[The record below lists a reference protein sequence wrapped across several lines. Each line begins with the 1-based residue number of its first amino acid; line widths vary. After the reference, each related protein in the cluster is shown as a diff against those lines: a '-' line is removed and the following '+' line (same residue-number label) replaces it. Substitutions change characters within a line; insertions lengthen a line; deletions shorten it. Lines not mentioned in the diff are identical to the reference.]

1 MFRSNIYCILQ
12 KKHLYSLHFSLVMI
26 SVYKCYLNCVIV
38 VFHQVTPNT
47 GENLEYDFSRRG
59 EKISF
64 DYEKLTVSSGKT
76 KPQINLQAVRQ
87 GALN

>member
-47 GENLEYDFSRRG
+47 GENLEYDFSKEG
-59 EKISF
+59 EKRF
-64 DYEKLTVSSGKT
+64 HLTMK
-76 KPQINLQAVRQ
+76 NLLYLQVRQ
-87 GALN
+87 NHR